1 MSILQ
6 LAGFSILAAV
16 AALTLRRMRPEL
28 GAAVGVAGGVM
39 VLLAALPFFSE
50 AVAGIRALAEAG
62 GVSSAYMGQ
71 LMKIVGVSLLMD
83 FAAQTCRD
91 AGEDGLAV
99 KTELAGRALL
109 LTLALPAMRT
119 LLTQIVSLAP

>member
-28 GAAVGVAGGVM
+28 GAAVGVAGGIM

-71 LMKIVGVSLLMD
+71 LMKIAGVSLLMD

-109 LTLALPAMRT
+109 LTLALPAVRT
-119 LLTQIVSLAP
+119 CDLA